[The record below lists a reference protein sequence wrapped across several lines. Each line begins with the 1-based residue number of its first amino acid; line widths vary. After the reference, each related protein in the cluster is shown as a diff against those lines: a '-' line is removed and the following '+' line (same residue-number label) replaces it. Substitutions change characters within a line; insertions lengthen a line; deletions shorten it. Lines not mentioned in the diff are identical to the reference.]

1 MTTKEAKKLIGD
13 DYALVAQEIVLGI
26 SNSLQQEWKGIDDP
40 ERDEIELVWK
50 KQIVKLLRKKFNLY
64 IR

>member
-26 SNSLQQEWKGIDDP
+26 SNSLQQDWKGIDDP